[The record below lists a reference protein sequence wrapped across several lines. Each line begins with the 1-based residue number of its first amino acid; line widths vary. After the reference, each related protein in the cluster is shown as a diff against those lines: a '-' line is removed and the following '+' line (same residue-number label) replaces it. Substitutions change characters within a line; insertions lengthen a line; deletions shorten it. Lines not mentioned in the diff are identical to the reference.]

1 MLSKQ
6 SIRGNVQILIEQKKA
21 TKDQLIEMSKNWS
34 ENEEILFRKMLK
46 QGGKFKIQGK
56 KFQVIPEEQLLN
68 SRGNTDSAAKPMDH
82 SGDDVDLNYLK

>member
-6 SIRGNVQILIEQKKA
+6 SIRGNVQVFIDNELA
-21 TKDQLIEMSKNWS
+21 TKDQLINLSKFWS
-34 ENEEILFRKMLK
+34 DNEEILFRKMLK